1 MSVRVAVFASGSGTN
16 LQSLLDHFRHED
28 SAARIALVVS
38 DKPDAGALDRA
49 RAAGVATAIIPV
61 SGRAEADLV
70 AETSSHLEEQQI
82 ELVALAGY
90 MRLVPHEVV
99 QRYAG
104 RIVNIHPALLPSFGG
119 RGMYG
124 LRVHRAVLESGCR
137 VTGVTVHYVTENYDE
152 GAPIAQW
159 PVPVYPDDTV
169 ETLRARVLA
178 AEHVIYPLAVE
189 AVARSI
195 AGAARIPTD
204 CPVSFAGSGAAAP
217 AARDVEGLVFA
228 TRGRVPNET

>member
-1 MSVRVAVFASGSGTN
+1 VSVRVAVLASGSGTN

-28 SAARIALVVS
+28 AAARIALVVS
-38 DKPDAGALDRA
+38 DKPDARALDRA
-49 RAAGVATAIIPV
+49 REAGVATAIIPV
-61 SGRAEADLV
+61 SGRAEADVV
-70 AETSSHLEEQQI
+70 AETSSRLDEEGI

-90 MRLVPHEVV
+90 MRLVPREVV

-104 RIVNIHPALLPSFGG
+104 RIINIHPALLPAFGG

-124 LRVHRAVLESGCR
+124 QRVHRAVLESGCR
-137 VTGVTVHYVTENYDE
+137 VTGVTVHHVTENYDE

-178 AEHVIYPLAVE
+178 TEHVIYPLALE

-195 AGAARIPTD
+195 AGAARIPTES
-204 CPVSFAGSGAAAP
+204 PVSFAGSGSAAP
-217 AARDVEGLVFA
+217 PAGDVRGLVFA
-228 TRGRVPNET
+228 ARGLVPNET